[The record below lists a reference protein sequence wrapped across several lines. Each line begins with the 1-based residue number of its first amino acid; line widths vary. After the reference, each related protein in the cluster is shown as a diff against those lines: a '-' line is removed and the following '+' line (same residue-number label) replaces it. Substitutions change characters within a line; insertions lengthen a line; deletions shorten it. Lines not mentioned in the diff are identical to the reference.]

1 MTNPNHYLVLD
12 AMTTSPI
19 SVDLNQN
26 LLEIRAIFE
35 EKNIHHIIVQKE
47 GKLAGIISKTDFY
60 RASHFIGVLKNEKN
74 ELYNEKFYKTLLVED
89 IMTSVVETVEPTD
102 KLEKVVAIFRKNKF
116 HAVPVVQN
124 DIVVGIITSYDLIV
138 QAYESAER
146 IVAF

>member
-1 MTNPNHYLVLD
+1 
-12 AMTTSPI
+12 
-19 SVDLNQN
+19 
-26 LLEIRAIFE
+26 LLA
-35 EKNIHHIIVQKE
+35 
-47 GKLAGIISKTDFY
+47 
-60 RASHFIGVLKNEKN
+60 
-74 ELYNEKFYKTLLVED
+74 ED